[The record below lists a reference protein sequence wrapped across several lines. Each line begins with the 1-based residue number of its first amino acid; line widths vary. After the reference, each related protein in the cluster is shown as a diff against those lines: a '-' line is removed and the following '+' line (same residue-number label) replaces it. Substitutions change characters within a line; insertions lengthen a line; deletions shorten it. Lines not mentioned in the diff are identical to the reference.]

1 VVEPDGFRE
10 FVVTRSAALVRSAM
24 LLTGDEA
31 LAQDLVQAA
40 LAKTW
45 SRWARVV
52 RQDAPEAYVR
62 RVMVSTFLTWTRRR
76 WRAEQPVAEVPDPGN
91 PRDDFADADL
101 RSCVLGALGALAPRQ
116 RAAIVLRYFDDLTDP
131 QAAAVL
137 GCSVGTVKSQAAK
150 ALLALRGCP
159 QLHGLADDEVTRDAR

>member
-1 VVEPDGFRE
+1 MRFAILIRQGNHLADPRRHNVGGESAVVEPDGFRE
-10 FVVTRSAALVRSAM
+10 FVVARSAALVRSAV

-40 LAKTW
+40 LATTW
-45 SRWARVV
+45 LRWGRVV

-62 RVMVSTFLTWTRRR
+62 RVMVSTLLTWNRRR
-76 WRAEQPVAEVPDPGN
+76 WRSEQPVAAVPDGDN

-101 RSCVLGALGALAPRQ
+101 RSCVLGAVRRLAPRQ
-116 RAAIVLRYFDDLTDP
+116 RAVVVLRYFDDLTEA

-137 GCSVGTVKSQAAK
+137 G
-150 ALLALRGCP
+150 RGDP
-159 QLHGLADDEVTRDAR
+159 